1 MRDYQLRAICL
12 LLFSL
17 LLLGFSV
24 EGVWLPYFGDLSA
37 AAEFAALACGGFGVY
52 LAFRKET

>member
-1 MRDYQLRAICL
+1 MRDQLRASCL

-24 EGVWLPYFGDLSA
+24 AGMWLPYFGDLSA

>member
-1 MRDYQLRAICL
+1 MRDQLRAICL

-24 EGVWLPYFGDLSA
+24 AGMWLPYFGDLSA
-37 AAEFAALACGGFGVY
+37 VAEFAALACGGFGVY
-52 LAFRKET
+52 LAFR